1 MHLFQKD
8 FFSLFLHYIA
18 LIRVTTPN
26 ETSYYALYRKIIR
39 FLVIDG
45 LIFVELMGISHLQV
59 NILYEFMN

>member
-18 LIRVTTPN
+18 FIRVTTPN
-26 ETSYYALYRKIIR
+26 ETSYYALYCKIIR
-39 FLVIDG
+39 FRGG

>member
-18 LIRVTTPN
+18 LICVTTPN

-39 FLVIDG
+39 FRGG

>member
-8 FFSLFLHYIA
+8 FFSLFLHYIT

-39 FLVIDG
+39 FRGG
-45 LIFVELMGISHLQV
+45 LIFVELMGISNLQV

>member
-26 ETSYYALYRKIIR
+26 ESSYYALYRKIIR
-39 FLVIDG
+39 FRGG
-45 LIFVELMGISHLQV
+45 LIFVELMGICHLQV

>member
-39 FLVIDG
+39 FRGG
-45 LIFVELMGISHLQV
+45 LIFVELMGISHLRV
-59 NILYEFMN
+59 NILYKFMN

>member
-8 FFSLFLHYIA
+8 FFSHFLHYIA
-18 LIRVTTPN
+18 LLRVTTPN

-39 FLVIDG
+39 FLGG

-59 NILYEFMN
+59 NILYESMN